1 MPVHTMLRLK
11 VRVTCAASG
20 ISVVLTKTECAAH
33 LLVLDDCL
41 CTEMLDGKASGRVYM
56 NADIIQTEMYYPA

>member
-1 MPVHTMLRLK
+1 MAVHTMLRLK

-56 NADIIQTEMYYPA
+56 NADIVHTELYRAT

>member
-1 MPVHTMLRLK
+1 MAVHTMLRLK

-41 CTEMLDGKASGRVYM
+41 CTEMHDGKSQRSRLHERRHHP
-56 NADIIQTEMYYPA
+56 D

>member
-1 MPVHTMLRLK
+1 MAVHTMLRLK

-41 CTEMLDGKASGRVYM
+41 CTEMHDGKASGRVYL
-56 NADIIQTEMYYPA
+56 NRDIIQTEMYYPA